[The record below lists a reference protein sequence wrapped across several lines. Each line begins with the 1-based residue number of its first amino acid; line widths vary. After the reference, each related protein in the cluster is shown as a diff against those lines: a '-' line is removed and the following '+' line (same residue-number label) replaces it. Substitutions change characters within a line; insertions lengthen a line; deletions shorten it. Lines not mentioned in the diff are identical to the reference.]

1 MTQVIQVLNV
11 QSTKEELAEAAA
23 SRVLEG
29 LNPLLEKLKINDP
42 EKLMTRQEAA
52 DFFSVDLSTIWAWTK
67 KGHRIRSW
75 QISGRVYYKRSEL
88 EASLQPIKSLKDAS

>member
-67 KGHRIRSW
+67 KGRIRSW